1 MSAVSRALALVAI
14 LTSMFSF
21 AYGVAIA
28 PGGELEDAAAP
39 VAVVSPMPVLDVISS
54 VSEQVT
60 ATPYGVKVSDLLYP
74 DTTYTATAMSVPIA
88 TAVVNEIRI
97 SLPVAVS
104 GPVVDTPTLTITPAL
119 GVVHIATTVR
129 KFVASPTPL
138 WSTPTP
144 SPTVVPMVAPTPVPT
159 PDLAVA
165 RRIGAFDWRSYETD
179 GYVFDRVDDGDRI
192 LLRSIDANADGFD
205 FVECSSAFGVS
216 FSSSENPT
224 FRMGSRFVWVWGIG
238 FSGQGECWR
247 VVVDKG

>member
-1 MSAVSRALALVAI
+1 
-14 LTSMFSF
+14 
-21 AYGVAIA
+21 
-28 PGGELEDAAAP
+28 
-39 VAVVSPMPVLDVISS
+39 
-54 VSEQVT
+54 
-60 ATPYGVKVSDLLYP
+60 
-74 DTTYTATAMSVPIA
+74 MSVPIA

-138 WSTPTP
+138 WSTLTP

-165 RRIGAFDWRSYETD
+165 RRIGTFDWRSYETD

-192 LLRSIDANADGFD
+192 LLRSIDANTDGFD

-247 VVVDKG
+247 VVVDKDWFSTLPSLEVGSSGEIDALRARGYGRTAGFLFGRSPRYELYYAAFGQ